1 MRPLALLA
9 IPALLAVAG
18 CAPPAAEQAELCA
31 VLALP
36 GVPGVDR
43 IGDAR
48 TYADLDR
55 RLQAEGRIYA
65 PGLRLDPPVRSL
77 GHCDK
82 RAATVEMLLTDG
94 TFAMT
99 KGGPRQGG
107 RPTAFGTCY
116 YRKANAGWRLLACRI
131 NDGL

>member
-1 MRPLALLA
+1 LRRLALLTV
-9 IPALLAVAG
+9 PALLVLAG
-18 CAPPAAEQAELCA
+18 CTPPATEQAELCA
-31 VLALP
+31 ILALP

-48 TYADLDR
+48 PYADLDR

-77 GHCDK
+77 GRCDK
-82 RAATVEMLLTDG
+82 RARTVEMLLTDG

-99 KGGPRQGG
+99 KGGPRHEG
-107 RPTAFGTCY
+107 RPTDFGTCY
-116 YRKANAGWRLLACRI
+116 YSKANAGWRLLACRI
-131 NDGL
+131 NDAS